1 MARGRNLLTIEDY
14 QRALKNHYGLGTG
27 AGYKPWLRVQDVASK
42 GTSAKIQGLKSN
54 RVHHLLS
61 QMESA
66 CFYQAEFLDRVV
78 DIREQFPLI
87 PLSLSM
93 KIAETVGIRHPQI
106 PTTKTPS
113 IMTTDFLLTCQKS
126 GQLWYEAVSVKPEIQ
141 LSDERVAQKL
151 DLERIWWE
159 LLGVPFT
166 VFVVSERTR
175 IQSSNIEW
183 ATSPLRQGYVPSD
196 SEVNIALSLISVGSV
211 LVSETCQLFITQLGM
226 NADNALS
233 LFRILIATKKII
245 IDLEAPVVD
254 TGVVTILQVNYGQW
268 GEER

>member
-42 GTSAKIQGLKSN
+42 GTSAKVQGLKSN

-61 QMESA
+61 QLESA

-78 DIREQFPLI
+78 DIREQFPLL

-93 KIAETVGIRHPQI
+93 KIAETLGIRHPRV
-106 PTTKTPS
+106 PTTKNPS
-113 IMTTDFLLTCQKS
+113 IMTTDFLLTCQK
-126 GQLWYEAVSVKPEIQ
+126 GGKLWYEAVSVKPEKQ
-141 LSDERVAQKL
+141 LSNERVAQKL

-159 LLGVPFT
+159 LLSVPFK
-166 VFVVSERTR
+166 VFVVSEKTR

-183 ATSPLRQGYVPSD
+183 ATSPLRQGYMPSD
-196 SEVNIALSLISVGSV
+196 SEVEIALTLIPVGSV
-211 LVSETCQLFITQLGM
+211 LVSETCQRFMTKLGM

-233 LFRILIATKKII
+233 LFRFLIATKKLR
-245 IDLEAPVVD
+245 IDLEVPIID
-254 TGVVTILQVNYGQW
+254 TGVVSVIQANHGQ
-268 GEER
+268 